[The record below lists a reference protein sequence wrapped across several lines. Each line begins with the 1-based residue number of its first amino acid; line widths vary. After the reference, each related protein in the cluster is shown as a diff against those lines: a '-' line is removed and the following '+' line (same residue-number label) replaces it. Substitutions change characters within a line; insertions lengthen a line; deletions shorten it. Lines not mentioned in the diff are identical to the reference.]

1 MALSLP
7 VRPTLSQPSS
17 AETPPKAA
25 VQSARLCLLVVI
37 GQAGFISSQELGLE
51 RAAPPPACFPSPAG
65 PAFFADPVPGVG

>member
-51 RAAPPPACFPSPAG
+51 RPLASPLLPALLSSLFLSLESVELG
-65 PAFFADPVPGVG
+65 